1 MATPKPE
8 KTFEQWQDDAL
19 STVLSVT
26 LDNSNPKRSRRCY
39 LDDVAE
45 ELKAEEGAQVLIT
58 RSTLERVLVARLEE
72 GRVVNSGIS
81 VFEYLLASWQSAQ
94 GVISNL
100 SGAKGK
106 ALDVVMRA
114 ARIQVLEEA
123 RALLVSYMGLAL
135 QIPDMFPQ
143 SGRLGRSV
151 MADALLVADP
161 DDGLHQLVMDSWLPQ
176 IIKRFENDGLPEI
189 VSAIVSELAVR
200 TIIKPELHSLLK
212 PGFRR
217 VLEVL
222 EALTSHAAVAKA
234 LAHSPH
240 FDQAEIAGR
249 MVQIRSAMGPFLAIS
264 GLPDSDESITREYYA
279 DAPQR
284 SSEDRKALHSSLR
297 STTQFVQ
304 TALFTIFDR
313 LVRAGAEE
321 RTLTLQYTLRAL
333 ATNAHRAAMQMDA
346 SKVVSDGFADNL
358 AAVWLRLSE
367 PFTQDAGLKK
377 IGRVDPDWVT
387 LRAMLGAENGGL
399 DDGKSGIST
408 YWRELTRINAD
419 KQLADAY
426 LQKKLSEASSSSARP
441 GFVADCF
448 FATANALHIGPIAT
462 IGRYKELLKA
472 IGRMRSEIRRFEAA
486 PQLLPPAQRASL
498 PLLMQRWNSQLH
510 AMECQKVALD
520 AHVLD
525 PRRLSAIL
533 VFYRF
538 AMCFLLRQVDGG
550 RSFPQQPFVMP
561 EESSSGS
568 GSGNSGNSDD
578 GSDALPDA
586 WRMLPEFLIE
596 DVVDFVVFAAV
607 YIPEVLMDPSAQVGH
622 EGLRTFDDILPLFII
637 TFLARPGLISNP
649 HLKSHLVDV
658 LHMLTYRDPRE
669 GDDYVD
675 TLGGNLAN
683 LQYHPSV
690 DRFQANLDANPTAR
704 AYMVPALLRFYVDVE
719 RTGASSQFYDKFNVR
734 YYIARTLRS
743 LWARGKQYVKTTQ
756 RFFSQQKQGQGSGAT
771 TGSVAR
777 DRNVIEQFV
786 ARLMTDTT
794 YLLDES
800 LSKLAL
806 IHDLEHKTPGR
817 DQDNSSP
824 SDVGDRLQEAERM
837 ATTYVSLAHETV
849 HMLAF
854 LSRLSPRPFQAV
866 EVVGRLAAMLN
877 YNLKLL
883 TGPKCSNLRV
893 RDMKERFAFNPRVLL
908 SELTSVYIHLGLTTS
923 ETDSRQMES
932 DEDELAVS
940 RFVMAV
946 VEDERSYSPGLFS
959 DAHSIL
965 DRWSLKSSES
975 LERLAR
981 FAEKCKEAKVDSRL
995 IEFLESKAPEE
1006 YLDPLLASLITDP
1019 VRLPTSGT
1027 IMDLAVIKGQ
1037 LLSDPRDPFNRAM
1050 LTADMLEPVP
1060 ELKQEIAAWRERML
1074 KEYNA

>member
-1 MATPKPE
+1 PE

-26 LDNSNPKRSRRCY
+26 LDNTNPKRSRRYY
-39 LDDVAE
+39 LEDVAE

-58 RSTLERVLVARLEE
+58 RSTLERVLVARLDED
-72 GRVVNSGIS
+72 RVVSSGIG
-81 VFEYLLASWQSAQ
+81 VFEYLLSSWQSAQ
-94 GVISNL
+94 GVIANL

-106 ALDVVMRA
+106 TLDAEARV
-114 ARIQVLEEA
+114 ARIQVLEET
-123 RALLVSYMGLAL
+123 RDLLVSYMGLAL

-151 MADALLVADP
+151 IVDAMLVASS
-161 DDGLHQLVMDSWLPQ
+161 DDALHQLVMDSWLPQ
-176 IIKRFENDGLPEI
+176 IIKRFENDGLSEI
-189 VSAIVSELAVR
+189 VSAIASELAVR

-222 EALTSHAAVAKA
+222 EALTSHMAVAKA
-234 LAHSPH
+234 LAHSPS
-240 FDQAEIAGR
+240 FDQAEISGR
-249 MVQIRSAMGPFLAIS
+249 MTQIRSAMGPFLAIS

-284 SSEDRKALHSSLR
+284 SPSDRKALHSSLR

-313 LVRAGAEE
+313 LVRAGTEE
-321 RTLTLQYTLRAL
+321 RTQTLQYTLRAL
-333 ATNAHRAAMQMDA
+333 ATNAHRAAMQVDA

-358 AAVWLRLSE
+358 AAVWLKLSE
-367 PFTQDAGLKK
+367 PFTQDPGLGK

-387 LRAMLGAENGGL
+387 LRAMLGAESGGL
-399 DDGKSGIST
+399 DDAKSEIAT

-419 KQLADAY
+419 KQLVDAY
-426 LQKKLSEASSSSARP
+426 LEKKLSEANSASARP

-462 IGRYKELLKA
+462 IGRYKQLLKT
-472 IGRMRSEIRRFEAA
+472 IGRMRSEIKRFEAA
-486 PQLLPPAQRASL
+486 PQLLPPAQRATL
-498 PLLMQRWNSQLH
+498 PLLIQRWKKQLH
-510 AMECQKVALD
+510 DMECEKIALD

-525 PRRLSAIL
+525 PRRLCANL

-538 AMCFLLRQVDGG
+538 AMCFLLRQVDGRG
-550 RSFPQQPFVMP
+550 SFPQQPFVMP
-561 EESSSGS
+561 EE
-568 GSGNSGNSDD
+568 GNSNNGNNG
-578 GSDALPDA
+578 GSVLPDA

-596 DVVDFVVFAAV
+596 DVIDFVVFAAV
-607 YIPEVLMDPSAQVGH
+607 YIPEVLMDPTAQVGH
-622 EGLRTFDDILPLFII
+622 QGLRTFDDILPLFII

-675 TLGGNLAN
+675 TLGGSLAN

-690 DRFQANLDANPTAR
+690 NQFQANLDANPTAR

-756 RFFSQQKQGQGSGAT
+756 RFFSQQQDSDAT
-771 TGSVAR
+771 TGSTSR
-777 DRNVIEQFV
+777 DRSVIEQFV

-806 IHDLEHKTPGR
+806 IHDLEHKTPSR
-817 DQDNSSP
+817 DQDNSNSNSP

-854 LSRLSPRPFQAV
+854 LSRLSPRSFQAI

-883 TGPKCSNLRV
+883 TGPKCSSLRV

-908 SELTSVYIHLGLTTS
+908 SELTSVYIHLGLTLS
-923 ETDSRQMES
+923 ETDSGQMES
-932 DEDELAVS
+932 DEDQQAVS
-940 RFVMAV
+940 RFVTAV
-946 VEDERSYSPGLFS
+946 VEDDRSYSSGLFS
-959 DAHSIL
+959 DAYSIL
-965 DRWSLKSSES
+965 ERWSLKSTES
-975 LERLAR
+975 LEKLTL
-981 FAEKCKEAKVDSRL
+981 FADKCKEAKVDSRL
-995 IEFLESKAPEE
+995 IEFLESKAPDQ

-1019 VRLPTSGT
+1019 VRLPTSDT
-1027 IMDLAVIKGQ
+1027 VMELAVIKGQ

-1050 LTADMLEPVP
+1050 LTVDMLEPVP
-1060 ELKQEIAAWRERML
+1060 ELKQEIAAWREKMV
-1074 KEYNA
+1074 KEYEAQK